1 MAAMFLPIL
10 GMLVLSCA
18 AQSPYF
24 RRPVGYPVLEPTS
37 TTTTTQ
43 SSDLLDRAGN
53 DATTMST
60 TTLRLPPEAL
70 GNQAVVD
77 ALSKLPADRQ
87 PFWLLNRQALEEQRN
102 KPHTFDQRPSF
113 FIDSLSRQGSLVAY
127 LHCSGRECG
136 GADTAQTFFLAKGVC
151 AHTRIPAHAPSRTA
165 STDRCNASRQ
175 TAGS

>member
-113 FIDSLSRQGSLVAY
+113 FIDSLSRQGSLV
-127 LHCSGRECG
+127 
-136 GADTAQTFFLAKGVC
+136 
-151 AHTRIPAHAPSRTA
+151 
-165 STDRCNASRQ
+165 
-175 TAGS
+175 